1 MVARCDNGVR
11 RVSFFADLLSTV
23 FDRRFRAAGKLQD
36 DDRSTKD
43 LCHAILSRAGDGS
56 ALASGRLL
64 LKRYATMDQTE
75 KQLFFKF
82 LAVDLGLD
90 TLAVRTALELYEAN
104 PTRQTYA
111 DFMAAAEPK
120 RQELARRLN
129 HVSGATAQLVAMRED
144 LLSLS
149 KKDPELAG
157 VDPDFRHLFMS
168 WFNRGFLVLRPISWA
183 SPAEILEKI
192 IAYEAVHAINTWDEL
207 RRRLQPEDRRC
218 FGFFHPAM
226 PSEPLIFVEVALTT
240 CVPRSVQALLSEDR
254 AEISADTATTAVF
267 YSISN
272 CQPGLAGIS
281 FGNSLIKQVV
291 SDLANELE
299 GLKTF
304 VTLSPVPE
312 FNRWRTEAGHAD
324 VSADSEKQRELVAQ
338 YLVTSKRP
346 TGEPWDP
353 VARFHLGNGALL
365 YAVHADADLS
375 ENGRLQ
381 SGGAMVNYL
390 YDLPLMAHNQE
401 RFATDYEVVVSA
413 EITALATKTRK

>member
-1 MVARCDNGVR
+1 MVARCGNGVR

-75 KQLFFKF
+75 KKLFFKF

-168 WFNRGFLVLRPISWA
+168 WFNRGFLVLRLIS
-183 SPAEILEKI
+183 
-192 IAYEAVHAINTWDEL
+192 
-207 RRRLQPEDRRC
+207 
-218 FGFFHPAM
+218 
-226 PSEPLIFVEVALTT
+226 
-240 CVPRSVQALLSEDR
+240 
-254 AEISADTATTAVF
+254 
-267 YSISN
+267 
-272 CQPGLAGIS
+272 
-281 FGNSLIKQVV
+281 
-291 SDLANELE
+291 
-299 GLKTF
+299 
-304 VTLSPVPE
+304 
-312 FNRWRTEAGHAD
+312 
-324 VSADSEKQRELVAQ
+324 
-338 YLVTSKRP
+338 
-346 TGEPWDP
+346 
-353 VARFHLGNGALL
+353 
-365 YAVHADADLS
+365 
-375 ENGRLQ
+375 
-381 SGGAMVNYL
+381 
-390 YDLPLMAHNQE
+390 
-401 RFATDYEVVVSA
+401 
-413 EITALATKTRK
+413 